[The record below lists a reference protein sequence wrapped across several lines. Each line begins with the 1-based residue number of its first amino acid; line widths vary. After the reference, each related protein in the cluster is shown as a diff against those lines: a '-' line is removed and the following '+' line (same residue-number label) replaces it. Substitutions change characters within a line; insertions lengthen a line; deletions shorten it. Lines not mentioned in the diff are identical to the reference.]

1 MEKND
6 LNNKAMLDISNALVN
21 MSKAM
26 KGLNG
31 TINKMVKENL
41 TPKEQAKHRAYM
53 TKYLKLKKDGKEIE
67 AKELYNKYISG
78 K

>member
-31 TINKMVKENL
+31 TINKMVKIKS
-41 TPKEQAKHRAYM
+41 PKK
-53 TKYLKLKKDGKEIE
+53 TIFL
-67 AKELYNKYISG
+67 ISAD